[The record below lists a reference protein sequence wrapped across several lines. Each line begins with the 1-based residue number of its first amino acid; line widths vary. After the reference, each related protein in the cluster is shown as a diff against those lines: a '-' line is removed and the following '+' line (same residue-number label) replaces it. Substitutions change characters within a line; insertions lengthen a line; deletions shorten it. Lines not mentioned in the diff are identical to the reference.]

1 MIRLST
7 KLTIAASVAISVVTV
22 FNALQRVER
31 ERELFEN
38 DVRRDHQ
45 VLGRALAETTGALVE
60 RAGVEEALL
69 TLHDLNSRRAHVNLR
84 WVLDDEGRQGSFI
97 RVTESG
103 ERVLETHVPVD
114 VSTGPAGY
122 IELTQSLTPQDQY
135 MRDSVTRI
143 WIWALVTI
151 LASAILVHFAGILLL
166 ARPLNPIIAKIHRVG
181 RGDLSGPLGMRRSDE
196 LGTIARELD
205 EMCARLAE
213 LQERANEE
221 TEARIAALEQLRH
234 ADRLGTV
241 GKLASGVAHEL
252 GTPLNVVSARAK
264 MILRGESE
272 GAEVQEDARVI
283 VEQAERMTRI
293 IRQLLDF
300 ARPRR
305 PAREPTH
312 LRALAGSVLS
322 MLGPLAARSRVEL
335 SLVPGPEVEAE
346 VDVGQIQQVMTNL
359 VMNAIQA
366 QPGGGRV
373 EVAVEADGE
382 RVRLRVSD
390 EGPGIPEEIRARVFE
405 PFFTTKDVGEGTGL
419 GLSVVHGIV
428 QEHGGR
434 IEVGGENGATFTV
447 EFPRG
452 ASS

>member
-305 PAREPTH
+305 PAREPTD

>member
-305 PAREPTH
+305 PAREPTD

-405 PFFTTKDVGEGTGL
+405 PFFTTK
-419 GLSVVHGIV
+419 
-428 QEHGGR
+428 
-434 IEVGGENGATFTV
+434 
-447 EFPRG
+447 
-452 ASS
+452 